1 MATAPSSWSQLPID
15 ILVSI
20 FCKLPIREILRCTV
34 VCAHWS
40 DAVRSLRSSSRLE
53 LPPQFPWLLFSGE
66 RSHNDL
72 SVAHF
77 YHHLEK
83 ASYALPLPDPPIHRR
98 LCLGSAHGWLITA
111 DHRSMLQLLNPL
123 TGEHVDLPHLPDHIK
138 CVYNLHGELR
148 RFELDCPGEDFPRYV
163 HPNDLRS
170 QFFKATL
177 SSNPSQGSYTVV
189 LIHGNLF
196 KLSFTKAGDEKWTTL
211 DAIMHCDAA
220 FMDGTLYAAT
230 RTGEVQAWDLSAP
243 DPTPRLILPAA
254 EATRSHRY
262 YLARTPS
269 GELLHVRTDFQFS
282 FLDCLGHRRIIK
294 VYRVDVERGCSIEVG
309 DLGGCTLFLG
319 SNQSICLSSAL
330 FPGLE
335 PDSVY
340 ITEDDRCQK
349 KQKEDEQVRKLL
361 AYRLVDD
368 KCWSIRLPD
377 LNRSLLIWITPNICN
392 TDL

>member
-1 MATAPSSWSQLPID
+1 MATAASSWSQLPID

-20 FCKLPIREILRCTV
+20 FCELPIRQILRCTL

-40 DAVRSLRSSSRLE
+40 DAVRSLRYSSRLK

-66 RSHNDL
+66 RSHSGL

-77 YHHLEK
+77 YNHLEK
-83 ASYALPLPDPPIHRR
+83 ASHALTLPDPPIHRR
-98 LCLGSAHGWLITA
+98 LCIGSAHGWLITA

-123 TGEHVDLPHLPDHIK
+123 TGEHVDLPHLPDYIK
-138 CVYNLHGELR
+138 HVYSLRGELR
-148 RFELDCPGEDFPRYV
+148 HFKLDDFPWYV
-163 HPNDLRS
+163 HPGELRS

-177 SSNPSQGSYTVV
+177 SANPSQGSYTVV
-189 LIHGNLF
+189 LIHGGLF
-196 KLSFTKAGDEKWTTL
+196 KLSFARAGDEKWTTL
-211 DAIMHCDAA
+211 DGIMHCDAA

-230 RTGEVQAWDLSAP
+230 RSGGVQAWDLSAP
-243 DPTPRLILPAA
+243 DPTLRHILPATVA
-254 EATRSHRY
+254 SRSHRY

-269 GELLHVRTDFQFS
+269 GELLHVRTDFLFGS
-282 FLDCLGHRRIIK
+282 LFDCLTNRRIIK
-294 VYRVDVERGCSIEVG
+294 VSRVDVERGRSIEVG
-309 DLGGCTLFLG
+309 DLGGCALFLG
-319 SNQSICLSSAL
+319 SNQSICLSSAM

-349 KQKEDEQVRKLL
+349 KQKEDEQVRKLM
-361 AYRLVDD
+361 AYRLTDD
-368 KCWSIRLPD
+368 KCWSIPLPN

-392 TDL
+392 TDYAT